1 MTTRKHTKLVREG
14 DYVAEVD
21 VELVD
26 DDQPDTGWGP
36 YLNSG
41 DALKL
46 DDVRRALRGG
56 DVKAA
61 AKLARV
67 YRLTPVSAA

>member
-1 MTTRKHTKLVREG
+1 MIRRKQVKLVKEG

-21 VELVD
+21 VELLD
-26 DDQPDTGWGP
+26 DEDLGGWGP
-36 YLNSG
+36 YLSAR

-46 DDVRRALRGG
+46 DDVRQSVREGNIP
-56 DVKAA
+56 DAA
-61 AKLARV
+61 RMARV